1 MSFSYIFRLVT
12 LCLASFFIVQAALSL
27 IARTIAPAAIRFSAR
42 MRPRAAAR
50 FLLLLRLFPGGVGLL
65 AVVALCLP
73 SYLWLEPQAG
83 AEKVGLACSL
93 AALLGAALW
102 ASSVIRVARA
112 ATVSSR
118 CARDWQRI
126 GKPFRL
132 PEEVPDILVVDDD
145 APLLALAGVF
155 RPRLVTSRG
164 VLRRLSPDQL
174 NAALRHETAHHA
186 SRDNF
191 KRLLLLLAPDALPCV
206 RGFASLE
213 RAWSRF
219 SEWAA
224 DDRAVEGDAQRSLS
238 LAEALVSVSRMGAS
252 PRPSPFLS
260 TLVPDDG
267 DLSARINR
275 LLQPERG
282 PEKSRRRMQLLA
294 AGASVAVAGL
304 LLAALLQP
312 ATFYAVHRL
321 LEHLVR

>member
-1 MSFSYIFRLVT
+1 MSSAYILRLVT

-27 IARTIAPAAIRFSAR
+27 IARALAPAAIHTANR

-50 FLLLLRLFPGGVGLL
+50 LLLALRLFPAGIGLL
-65 AVVALCLP
+65 AVCVLCLP
-73 SYLWLEPQAG
+73 SYLLLEPHAS

-93 AALLGAALW
+93 AALLGAAVW
-102 ASSVIRVARA
+102 AGAMFRVLRA
-112 ATVSSR
+112 AGASWR

-132 PEEVPDILVVDDD
+132 PDEVADILVVDDE

-155 RPRLVTSRG
+155 RPRLVASRA
-164 VLRRLSPDQL
+164 VLERLSPDQL
-174 NAALRHETAHHA
+174 NAALRHESAHHA

-191 KRLLLLLAPDALPCV
+191 KRLLLLLAPDALPFI

-219 SEWAA
+219 TEWAA
-224 DDRAVEGDAQRSLS
+224 DDRAVEGDAGRSLS
-238 LAEALVSVSRMGAS
+238 LAEALVRVSRMGSS

-267 DLSARINR
+267 DLSARVDR
-275 LLQPERG
+275 LLQPARA
-282 PEKSRRRMQLLA
+282 PEKSRRPMQFLA
-294 AGASVAVAGL
+294 AGATLAAAGL
-304 LLAALLQP
+304 LTFVLLQP
-312 ATFYAVHRL
+312 VTFYAVHRL